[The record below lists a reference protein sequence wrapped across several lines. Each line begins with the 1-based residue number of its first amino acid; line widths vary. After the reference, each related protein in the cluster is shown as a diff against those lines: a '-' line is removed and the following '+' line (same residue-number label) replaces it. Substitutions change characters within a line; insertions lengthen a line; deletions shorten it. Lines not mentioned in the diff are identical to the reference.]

1 MDGYSDNGSIFTK
14 VWASCKRT
22 NNSLILSW
30 KSAKVML
37 FIHIT
42 KLIAS
47 GQDKQTAL
55 SFQ

>member
-1 MDGYSDNGSIFTK
+1 MRCVNLQGT

-22 NNSLILSW
+22 NNSLILRW

-47 GQDKQTAL
+47 GQNKLTAL
-55 SFQ
+55 GFQ

>member
-1 MDGYSDNGSIFTK
+1 MDIATTVLYSQK

-47 GQDKQTAL
+47 GQNKQTAL
-55 SFQ
+55 GFQ

>member
-1 MDGYSDNGSIFTK
+1 MDIATTVLY
-14 VWASCKRT
+14 
-22 NNSLILSW
+22 SLILSW

-47 GQDKQTAL
+47 GQDKLTAL
-55 SFQ
+55 GFQ